1 MSNAPNNMEAYILAG
16 GKSSRM
22 GTDKGLLLFR
32 GIALIER
39 VIAQLR
45 PLFNKIVI
53 VSNNPEYGRFGL
65 EVIEDMIR
73 DKGPAGGIHAAL
85 TNTTSDKVFIVSCDM
100 PFITSAAVEH
110 IIRHQINSQITIPSY
125 KGTSQPLFGLYS
137 KDCVSQWEQLIKQK
151 IIKLQEMV
159 NHFDLLKMDTDHEH
173 EFNDILFTNIND
185 KNDLTQA
192 LQQL

>member
-1 MSNAPNNMEAYILAG
+1 MAG